1 MVEEANAQ
9 LVLQHMI
16 LEKLNELLQL
26 KENRKKNNCSTLFN
40 RKGIVLTDEFETEIK
55 QQKEHR
61 EQQQVQ
67 KERNHQLQ
75 ALKKNVKAVIEAQWE
90 EVKRDHK
97 KAVERWQTEYKMLET
112 HDIYKKEWPKK
123 PTRPL

>member
-1 MVEEANAQ
+1 MQIMVEEANAQ

-97 KAVERWQTEYKMLET
+97 EAVKR
-112 HDIYKKEWPKK
+112 
-123 PTRPL
+123 